1 MKTLVVNLY
10 GAPCSG
16 KSVKML
22 QLGALGKLRGAFCE
36 ICAEVAKEYVVQG
49 IPITGE
55 VQRALTREQ
64 TRRMLCFVGNVEVVV
79 TDAPPLIGAFYAG
92 YHRMEGAAEMVALFE
107 GYLRE
112 IAQRAGR
119 VVNVYLWRD
128 HPYEPRGR
136 VESEGEDA
144 EIARQ
149 MWAFVR
155 ERVAGEPLL
164 EARSTDAAEILW
176 DRLVR

>member
-22 QLGALGKLRGAFCE
+22 QLGVVGKLRGAFCE

-92 YHRMEGAAEMVALFE
+92 YHCMEGAAEMVELFE
-107 GYLRE
+107 GYRQK
-112 IAQRAGR
+112 IAARADR
-119 VVNVYLWRD
+119 VANVYMWRD

-136 VESEGEDA
+136 IESEGEDA

-155 ERVAGEPLL
+155 ERYAEEALF
-164 EARSTDAAEILW
+164 EARSTDSPEALW
-176 DRLVR
+176 ERVAG